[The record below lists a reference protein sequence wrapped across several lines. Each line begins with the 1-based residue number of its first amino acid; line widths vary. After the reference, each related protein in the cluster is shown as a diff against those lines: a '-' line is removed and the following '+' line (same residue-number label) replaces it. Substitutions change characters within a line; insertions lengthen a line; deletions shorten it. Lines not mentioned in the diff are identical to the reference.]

1 MAEFGQELIGER
13 TQAGTAAARA
23 RGRHG
28 GRPRV
33 MSPDQ
38 VAAAHHMYESKE
50 FPVEA
55 IARVLGVS
63 WALMS
68 ELAAREAA
76 TSRSTPRRL
85 RHSGSEIV
93 EIVNSQAG
101 LQLTGPP

>member
-63 WALMS
+63 WASIYRHLAGAGTAGA
-68 ELAAREAA
+68 ELPPSSLPPPRE
-76 TSRSTPRRL
+76 RC
-85 RHSGSEIV
+85 
-93 EIVNSQAG
+93 
-101 LQLTGPP
+101 